1 MWWCSGANA
10 TSASA
15 ASHDA
20 WLANLDVPG
29 EGRAS
34 PYSRKTVHGPSCLNS
49 DLNRVSRSVDSVV
62 NTSSQISEVAAIA
75 LQCSIFVRW
84 FAERRR
90 RCAIGPHAMWAA
102 IGCFYGRCAIRAGI
116 AGFCAGITV
125 ASADICWMMEFA
137 ARAMQHARDGCVTG
151 RLLTTLSTRS
161 PFVGQQDD
169 VGPAATYQEN
179 A

>member
-1 MWWCSGANA
+1 M
-10 TSASA
+10 
-15 ASHDA
+15 
-20 WLANLDVPG
+20 
-29 EGRAS
+29 
-34 PYSRKTVHGPSCLNS
+34 
-49 DLNRVSRSVDSVV
+49 
-62 NTSSQISEVAAIA
+62 AAIA

-84 FAERRR
+84 FAERRQ